1 MGDKQL
7 KVRISIK
14 FLVKMEEMLLTCI
27 VIASLLGGN
36 NEKNTPFCVG

>member
-14 FLVKMEEMLLTCI
+14 FLVKMEEILLIYI

-36 NEKNTPFCVG
+36 NE